1 MTDSCLDSPSAE
13 ALSAEK
19 LSSYWMPFT
28 ANRDFKQ
35 SPRLINGAQG
45 HYYTSADGRQ
55 LYDAFSGLW
64 TSGLGH
70 CHPKIVAAVQQQVA
84 TLDYSMSFQMGHD
97 AVFTLSEQL
106 TAMAPKGINHA
117 FYTSSG
123 SESVDTALKIALA
136 YHRANGDAS
145 RTVLVGRQRGYH
157 GVNFGGISVGGMM
170 PNREA
175 FNANLIPGVQHL
187 PHSYNHTQQAF
198 SHGQPAW
205 GEHLADALEDICLL
219 QGPDN
224 IAAVIVE
231 PVAGSTGILPP
242 PIGYLKRLR
251 DICDRYGVLL
261 IFDEVITAFYR
272 VGHAFAADRFGVTPD
287 IITTAKGL
295 TNGVIPMGAV
305 LVSDKIYNTFM
316 QTPKQGVELF
326 HGYTYSGH
334 PVAAAAALASL
345 ALYQE
350 EGIAEQTQALEPLFA
365 AAIHSLDSHPKVKD
379 VRNIGLMGAIELEPR
394 QGAPGARGMD
404 AHKRCFWEEDLVI
417 RNGVDTL
424 QFAPFL
430 NSKPDDI
437 EKTFET
443 IKRVI
448 DRLE

>member
-1 MTDSCLDSPSAE
+1 MIDSHSGNPTAE
-13 ALSAEK
+13 PLTTEQ

-35 SPRLINGAQG
+35 SPRMINSAKG
-45 HYYTSADGRQ
+45 HYYTSTDGRQ

-70 CHPKIVAAVQQQVA
+70 CHPKIVEAVQQQVA
-84 TLDYSMSFQMGHD
+84 TLDYGMAFQMGHD
-97 AVFTLSEQL
+97 TIFQLSEQL
-106 TAMAPKGINHA
+106 TALAPEGINHA
-117 FYTSSG
+117 FYTNSG
-123 SESVDTALKIALA
+123 SESADTALKIALA
-136 YHRANGDAS
+136 YHRAKGDAS

-170 PNREA
+170 PNRQA
-175 FNANLIPGVQHL
+175 FHTNLIPGVQHL
-187 PHSYNHTQQAF
+187 PHTYNHEQQAF
-198 SHGQPAW
+198 SHGQPSW
-205 GEHLADALEDICLL
+205 GEHLADSLEDICLL
-219 QGPDN
+219 QGPNN

-242 PIGYLKRLR
+242 PIGYLQRLR
-251 DICDRYGVLL
+251 DICDRYGILL

-272 VGHAFAADRFGVTPD
+272 VGHGFAADRFGVTPD

-316 QTPKQGVELF
+316 EQSGQGIEFF

-345 ALYQE
+345 AIYKE
-350 EGIAEQTQALEPLFA
+350 EGIAEQAQALEPVLE
-365 AAIHSLDSHPKVKD
+365 AAIHSLDNHPKVRD
-379 VRNIGLMGAIELEPR
+379 VRNIGLMGAVELEPR
-394 QGAPGARGMD
+394 EGASGARGMET
-404 AHKRCFWEEDLVI
+404 HKTCFWEENLVI
-417 RNGVDTL
+417 RNGMDTL
-424 QFAPFL
+424 QFSPFL
-430 NSKPDDI
+430 NSNPDDI
-437 EKTFET
+437 HQTFET

>member
-1 MTDSCLDSPSAE
+1 MTDSHAGKPTAE
-13 ALSAEK
+13 PLTAQQ

-35 SPRLINGAQG
+35 SPRLINAAQG
-45 HYYTSADGRQ
+45 HYYTSADGRK

-70 CHPKIVAAVQQQVA
+70 CHPKIVEAVQAQVA
-84 TLDYSMSFQMGHD
+84 KLDYCMSFQMGHED
-97 AVFTLSEQL
+97 AFRLAEKL
-106 TAMAPKGINHA
+106 TDLAPVGFNHA
-117 FYTSSG
+117 FFTGSG
-123 SESVDTALKIALA
+123 SESVDTALKMALA
-136 YHRANGDAS
+136 YHRANGEAS

-170 PNREA
+170 PNRQA

-187 PHSYNHTQQAF
+187 PHTYHHQQQAF

-205 GEHLADALEDICLL
+205 GEHLADALEDLCLL

-305 LVSDKIYNTFM
+305 LVSDKVYNTFM
-316 QTPKQGVELF
+316 QAPGQGVEFF

-345 ALYQE
+345 ELYKE
-350 EGIAEQTQALEPLFA
+350 EGIAEQVQALEPIFE
-365 AAIHSLDSHPKVKD
+365 AAIHSLDAHPKVKD

-394 QGAPGARGMD
+394 EGAIGARGME
-404 AHKRCFWEEDLVI
+404 AHKTCFWEEDLVI
-417 RNGVDTL
+417 RNGADTL

-430 NSKPDDI
+430 NAKPDDI
-437 EKTFET
+437 HQTFQS

>member
-1 MTDSCLDSPSAE
+1 MVGFRSGKQTAGVLNTKQLDSC
-13 ALSAEK
+13 
-19 LSSYWMPFT
+19 WMPFT

-35 SPRLINGAQG
+35 SPRLINAAKG

-70 CHPKIVAAVQQQVA
+70 CHPKIVEAVQQQVA
-84 TLDYSMSFQMGHD
+84 TLDYGMAFQMGHD
-97 AVFTLSEQL
+97 TIFQLSEQL
-106 TAMAPKGINHA
+106 TALAPEGINHA

-136 YHRANGDAS
+136 YHRAKGDAS

-170 PNREA
+170 PNRQA
-175 FNANLIPGVQHL
+175 FHANLIPGVQHL
-187 PHSYNHTQQAF
+187 LHTYNHEHQAS
-198 SHGQPAW
+198 SHGQPSW
-205 GEHLADALEDICLL
+205 GEHLADSLEDICLL
-219 QGPDN
+219 QGPNN

-242 PIGYLKRLR
+242 PTGYLQRLR
-251 DICDRYGVLL
+251 EICDRYSILL

-272 VGHAFAADRFGVTPD
+272 VGDAFGADRFGVTPD

-316 QTPKQGVELF
+316 EQPGQGVEFF

-345 ALYQE
+345 EIYKE
-350 EGIAEQTQALEPLFA
+350 EGIAEQAQALEPVLE
-365 AAIHSLDSHPKVKD
+365 AAIHSLDNHPKVRD
-379 VRNIGLMGAIELEPR
+379 IRNIGLMGAVELESR
-394 QGAPGARGMD
+394 EGALGARGME
-404 AHKRCFWEEDLVI
+404 AHKTCFWEEDLVI

-424 QFAPFL
+424 QFSPFL
-430 NSKPDDI
+430 NSNPEDI
-437 EKTFET
+437 NKTFET

-448 DRLE
+448 DNLK

>member
-1 MTDSCLDSPSAE
+1 MMDLTSAQL
-13 ALSAEK
+13 A
-19 LSSYWMPFT
+19 SYWMPYT
-28 ANRDFKQ
+28 ANCDFKQ
-35 SPRLINGAQG
+35 SPRLINAAKG

-70 CHPKIVAAVQQQVA
+70 CHPKIVEAVQQQVA
-84 TLDYSMSFQMGHD
+84 TLDYGMAFQMGHD
-97 AVFTLSEQL
+97 SIFQLSEQL
-106 TAMAPKGINHA
+106 AAMAPEGINHV
-117 FYTSSG
+117 FYTNSG
-123 SESVDTALKIALA
+123 SESADTALKIALA

-170 PNREA
+170 PNRQA
-175 FNANLIPGVQHL
+175 FHANLIPGVQHL
-187 PHSYNHTQQAF
+187 SHTYNHEQQAF
-198 SHGQPAW
+198 SYGQPSW
-205 GEHLADALEDICLL
+205 GEHLADSLEDICLL
-219 QGPDN
+219 QGSNN

-242 PIGYLKRLR
+242 PISYLQRLR
-251 DICDRYGVLL
+251 EICDRYSILL

-272 VGHAFAADRFGVTPD
+272 VGHGFAAERFGVTPD

-316 QTPKQGVELF
+316 EQPRQGIEFF

-345 ALYQE
+345 AIYKE
-350 EGIAEQTQALEPLFA
+350 EGIAEQAQALEPVLE
-365 AAIHSLDSHPKVKD
+365 AAIHSLDNHPKVRD
-379 VRNIGLMGAIELEPR
+379 VRNIGLMGAVELEPR
-394 QGAPGARGMD
+394 EGASGARGMET
-404 AHKRCFWEEDLVI
+404 HKTCFWEENLVI
-417 RNGVDTL
+417 RNGMDTL
-424 QFAPFL
+424 QFSPFL
-430 NSKPDDI
+430 NSNPDDI
-437 EKTFET
+437 HQTFET